1 MDLRERR
8 ANQQR
13 HPWELARA
21 RFFRARVGEHAHLAS
36 VRRVLDVGAG
46 DGWFAHELRDDLP
59 LQATIVC
66 WDINYRSED
75 LAMPTGPRI
84 VRTSEPPPGTFD
96 VVTVLDVLEHIDD
109 AETFLADEVVARI
122 AGGGRVVFSVPSYP
136 RLMSDHDRL
145 LMHHRRYSPDEFRS
159 LISRHLRIVAAGS
172 LFTSLLAP
180 RLVAV
185 GLERL
190 GRHRELSGI
199 GAWRGGP
206 ALTTALTGALNADA
220 RLGHFLA
227 EHGMRL
233 PGLSTWAV
241 ATTYGPQGAS

>member
-1 MDLRERR
+1 
-8 ANQQR
+8 R

-75 LAMPTGPRI
+75 LAMPTGPGI

-122 AGGGRVVFSVPSYP
+122 AGGGRVVFSVPSYQ